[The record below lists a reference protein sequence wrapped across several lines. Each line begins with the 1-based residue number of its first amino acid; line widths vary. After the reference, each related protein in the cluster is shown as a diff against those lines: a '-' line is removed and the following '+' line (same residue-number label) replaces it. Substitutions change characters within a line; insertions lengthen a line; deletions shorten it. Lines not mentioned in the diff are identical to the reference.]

1 VERHDTAT
9 KYRVQSG
16 LAGSNWAVKSLEQ
29 RFAPACY
36 LPDGPKIGS
45 DAPPCPVN
53 AYGLSKAFGEL
64 TGRMFV
70 DEGRLDAFVAVRI
83 GNYNPKPADDEA
95 LRARW
100 IGVEDIRSLFRRCV
114 EADLKGFHVV
124 YAVSAQKTAPCDL
137 LAYTPSAS
145 WSPQQVLANRELDR
159 VCGTQPSCGLLYWSS
174 RSDRHSDGR
183 GALPK
188 RMSLSHRP
196 RALTSPKVGCCRS
209 CSESWRPWVENWWRF
224 GRASWIESF
233 RDADVVL
240 HLAGD
245 VAMTRHGT
253 LFTLII
259 LRLHGTSLKLQRD
272 IEYW

>member
-1 VERHDTAT
+1 MRVVITGAAGRIGSQVVEELSGMHDLCLLDCRPMPGRKSVPADLAQEERTGGWKRWFSRKSSRWREAFQAADVVVHLAANRQSLAPWEKVLPDNIQGTWNVIDTAT
-9 KYRVQSG
+9 KYRVPRVVFAS
-16 LAGSNWAVKSLEQ
+16 SNWAVKSLEQ

-83 GNYNPKPADDEA
+83 GNYNPKPAGDEA

-124 YAVSAQKTAPCDL
+124 YAVSAQKTAPYDL
-137 LAYTPSAS
+137 SHTCQALS
-145 WSPQQVLANRELDR
+145 WSPQQVLANRE
-159 VCGTQPSCGLLYWSS
+159 T
-174 RSDRHSDGR
+174 
-183 GALPK
+183 
-188 RMSLSHRP
+188 
-196 RALTSPKVGCCRS
+196 
-209 CSESWRPWVENWWRF
+209 
-224 GRASWIESF
+224 
-233 RDADVVL
+233 
-240 HLAGD
+240 
-245 VAMTRHGT
+245 
-253 LFTLII
+253 
-259 LRLHGTSLKLQRD
+259 
-272 IEYW
+272 